1 MYGYKGLR
9 RNMIALRCIKF
20 VICVPDVSIFTASL
34 NGKKTLVMTV
44 LVTRLRRQ
52 YRYKMTSSFA
62 SIFKMADCGTVNLY
76 DFSDLQFVNPLF
88 LKITQG

>member
-34 NGKKTLVMTV
+34 NRKKTVVTV

-76 DFSDLQFVNPLF
+76 DFADLQFVNPLF
-88 LKITQG
+88 LKITLG